1 MFLQIIN
8 IKVDNQK
15 KYTLLYYRQTYLLL
29 RGLDIREEKPA

>member
-15 KYTLLYYRQTYLLL
+15 KYTLLYYRQAYLTPQ
-29 RGLDIREEKPA
+29 RVRHWE